1 MVGDTLTS
9 DDVLEHLARLE
20 QDDEVQNVFTTL
32 G

>member
-9 DDVLEHLARLE
+9 DDVLELLARLE